1 MRWNPEQYLAFRD
14 ERSRPFS
21 ELVARVPGPAA
32 TIVDLGC
39 GPGHLTPLLRD
50 RWPEADIIGIDSS
63 VDMIDRANREN
74 ADPRVRYELGD
85 VRDWASSDTGNGA
98 PIDSVDV
105 IVSNAT
111 FQWVPDQL
119 ELIPRL
125 RDRLASG
132 GRLAFSVPNNFDQP
146 SHRLLREVAGRA
158 PYAEHTAGT
167 VRATGVGPQT
177 YLSLLAGPD
186 WHLDVW
192 ETTYLHVLDGEDP
205 VFGWI
210 SGTGARPVLQA
221 LPDDLRAQFSTEYRA
236 LLRAAYPRQ
245 DWGTVLPF
253 QRVFVVAAP
262 EPV

>member
-1 MRWNPEQYLAFRD
+1 MRWNPERYLAFRD
-14 ERSRPFS
+14 ERSRPFT
-21 ELVARVPGPAA
+21 ELVARIPGAA
-32 TIVDLGC
+32 ETIVDLGC
-39 GPGHLTPLLRD
+39 GPGHLTPVLRD
-50 RWPEADIIGIDSS
+50 RWPEAHIIGVDSS
-63 VDMIDRANREN
+63 AEMIDRANGEN
-74 ADPRVRYELGD
+74 SDPLVRYELGD
-85 VRDWASSDTGNGA
+85 LRDWAHSDNACGSD
-98 PIDSVDV
+98 PVDL
-105 IVSNAT
+105 ILSNAT

-125 RDRLASG
+125 RDRLAPG

-146 SHRLLREVAGRA
+146 SHRLLREVAERA
-158 PYAEHTAGT
+158 PYAEHTAGLL
-167 VRATGVGPQT
+167 RATGVGPGT
-177 YLSLLAGPD
+177 YLSLLAGPG
-186 WHLDVW
+186 WRLDVW

-221 LPDDLRAQFSTEYRA
+221 LPDNLRAQFSTEYRA

>member
-1 MRWNPEQYLAFRD
+1 MRWNPERYLAFRD
-14 ERSRPFS
+14 ERSRPFT
-21 ELVARVPGPAA
+21 ELVARIPGDAE

-39 GPGHLTPLLRD
+39 GPGHLTPVLRG
-50 RWPEADIIGIDSS
+50 RWPGAHIVGIDSS
-63 VDMIDRANREN
+63 VEMIDRANREN
-74 ADPRVRYELGD
+74 TDPRVAYQFGD
-85 VRDWASSDTGNGA
+85 VRDWAQSGA
-98 PIDSVDV
+98 SYGADPVDL

-111 FQWVPDQL
+111 FQWVPEQL

-125 RDRLASG
+125 RDQLAPG

-158 PYAEHTAGT
+158 PYAEFTAGT
-167 VRATGVGPQT
+167 LRANGVVPET
-177 YLSLLAGPD
+177 YLSLLAGPG

-192 ETTYLHVLDGEDP
+192 QTTYLHVLDGEDP

-221 LPDDLRAQFSTEYRA
+221 LPDDLRARFSDEYRA

-245 DWGTVLPF
+245 DWGTVLGF

-262 EPV
+262 EST